1 MCAGVCIARSLW
13 DATAQGDGEGVR
25 ALLDPKVRWRSFS
38 AGDLSGEFHGTDPV
52 VALLARSGEVVDE
65 LSLELLALYGAEQDA
80 VVHYRVSASR
90 GQHTLST
97 ELLLV
102 MHTEEGRI
110 VDVTT
115 TPVDA
120 AANDLFWRS
129 H

>member
-1 MCAGVCIARSLW
+1 MCVGVCIARSLW

-38 AGDLSGEFHGTDPV
+38 AGDLSGEFHGRDPV
-52 VALLARSGEVVDE
+52 VALLARSGEIVDQ
-65 LSLELLALYGAEQDA
+65 LTSELLALYGAEQDA

-90 GQHTLST
+90 GPHTLST
-97 ELLLV
+97 DILMV
-102 MHTEEGRI
+102 MHTNHGRI

-115 TPVDA
+115 SPVDA